1 MAIPVQSL
9 KVESLFLTAATNAT
23 NSTTYGYVD
32 TLGWDHATFLVM
44 GKGTAAAATSTNS
57 WQLIQV
63 REGTNSTAATA
74 IVALTG
80 GTVTAAS
87 VGFASTYYLAPT
99 TYPSVTR
106 LDVDLT
112 KRERYLRL
120 QVGPGSKQSIAA
132 LVILSR
138 GHVEPGAD
146 AGSVAQTVIA

>member
-1 MAIPVQSL
+1 MLHNQST
-9 KVESLFLTAATNAT
+9 KVESLFLSAATNAT

-44 GKGTAAAATSTNS
+44 AKGTAAAATSTNS
-57 WQLIQV
+57 FQLIQV

-87 VGFASTYYLAPT
+87 VGFASAYYAESTAYPT
-99 TYPSVTR
+99 ITR
-106 LDVDLT
+106 LDVDLA

-120 QVGPGSKQSIAA
+120 QVGPGSKMSVAA

-138 GHVEPGAD
+138 GKAEPGSD
-146 AGSVAQTVIA
+146 DGSVDQTVIA

>member
-1 MAIPVQSL
+1 MIPVQSA

-44 GKGTAAAATSTNS
+44 AKGTAAAATSTNS
-57 WQLIQV
+57 FQLIQV
-63 REGTNSTAATA
+63 REGTNSTAASA

-87 VGFASTYYLAPT
+87 VGFASTYYAAPT
-99 TYPSVTR
+99 TYPTVTR

-112 KRERYLRL
+112 ERERYLRL
-120 QVGPGSKQSIAA
+120 QVGPGSKMSVGA
-132 LVILSR
+132 LVILTR
-138 GHVEPGAD
+138 GKQTPGSD
-146 AGSVAQTVIA
+146 AGSVAQTVIG